1 MESSN
6 PQGTS
11 LTVGQAANAF
21 LGMMDGGGTPA
32 EQPEPQSEEQEL
44 AVSESESEEVQE
56 ETQEEEQRFV
66 VKAAGEER
74 EVTLQE
80 LIEGYQ
86 KGTDY
91 HKKTNALAEQR
102 KAVEAEKAAVEQAK
116 QARDAYAERLKV
128 MDQFLSQQMQG
139 EDIESLKETDPI
151 AYAVKVAEMTRQE
164 KQLQQL
170 RAEQQR
176 IAREQQAEQEVHME
190 RRIAEEA
197 QKVASAIPDY
207 ADPKKGEKVR
217 SDLRAFAKS
226 IGYSDAELASATDS
240 RAVVTL
246 WMAAQYQ
253 KLQQSKPG
261 VTKKVTEAPKL
272 LKPGT
277 ATGKTIQSE
286 AAKQDFARLKKT
298 GSRQDA
304 ARVFERFL

>member
-32 EQPEPQSEEQEL
+32 EQPEPQSEEQEI

-56 ETQEEEQRFV
+56 EAQEEEQRFV

-176 IAREQQAEQEVHME
+176 IAREQHAEQEVHME

-286 AAKQDFARLKKT
+286 AAKQDFARLRKT

>member
-1 MESSN
+1 
-6 PQGTS
+6 
-11 LTVGQAANAF
+11 
-21 LGMMDGGGTPA
+21 MMDGGGTPA

-56 ETQEEEQRFV
+56 EAQEEEQRFV

-176 IAREQQAEQEVHME
+176 IAREQQAEQEVQME

>member
-6 PQGTS
+6 PTGTS
-11 LTVGQAANAF
+11 LTVGQAADAF
-21 LGMMDGGGTPA
+21 LGLMGGGEPPP
-32 EQPEPQSEEQEL
+32 EQVQDQPEEQEVV
-44 AVSESESEEVQE
+44 ASESEEAVE
-56 ETQEEEQRFV
+56 EAQEEEQRFV

-102 KAVEAEKAAVEQAK
+102 KAVEAERVAVEQAK
-116 QARDAYAERLKV
+116 QARDAYAQRLQA

-151 AYAVKVAEMTRQE
+151 AYAVKVAEQTRQE
-164 KQLQQL
+164 KQIQQI

-176 IAREQQAEQEVHME
+176 IAREQQAEREAHME
-190 RRIAEEA
+190 KHLEQEAKRVAE
-197 QKVASAIPDY
+197 AIPEY
-207 ADPKKGEKVR
+207 AHPEKGEKVR
-217 SDLRAFAKS
+217 SELRSFAKS
-226 IGYSDAELASATDS
+226 IGYSDAELANATDS
-240 RAVVTL
+240 RAVLTL
-246 WMAAQYQ
+246 WMASQYQ
-253 KLQQSKPG
+253 KLQKARPG
-261 VTKKVTEAPKL
+261 VTKKVAEVPKM
-272 LKPGT
+272 LKAGN
-277 ATGKTIQSE
+277 ATGKTIATE

>member
-11 LTVGQAANAF
+11 LTVGQAADTF
-21 LGMMDGGGTPA
+21 LGMMAGNEILK
-32 EQPEPQSEEQEL
+32 EQPQSQQEYQEVE
-44 AVSESESEEVQE
+44 AGESEHEEAIE
-56 ETQEEEQRFV
+56 EAQEEEQRFV

-116 QARDAYAERLKV
+116 QARDAYAQRLQV
-128 MDQFLSQQMQG
+128 MDQFLSQQMKG

-197 QKVASAIPDY
+197 QKVANAIPDY

>member
-11 LTVGQAANAF
+11 LTVGQAADAF
-21 LGMMDGGGTPA
+21 LGLMGGGEPPP
-32 EQPEPQSEEQEL
+32 EQVQDQPEEQEV
-44 AVSESESEEVQE
+44 AASESEEAIE

-176 IAREQQAEQEVHME
+176 IAREQQAEQEVQME

-207 ADPKKGEKVR
+207 ADPRKGEKVR

>member
-11 LTVGQAANAF
+11 LTVGQAADTF
-21 LGMMDGGGTPA
+21 LGMMAGNEILK
-32 EQPEPQSEEQEL
+32 EQPQSQQEYQEVE
-44 AVSESESEEVQE
+44 AGESEHEEAIE
-56 ETQEEEQRFV
+56 EAQEEEQRFV

-116 QARDAYAERLKV
+116 QARDAYAQRLQV
-128 MDQFLSQQMQG
+128 MDQFLSQQMKG

>member
-11 LTVGQAANAF
+11 LTVGQAADAF
-21 LGMMDGGGTPA
+21 LGLMGGGEPPP
-32 EQPEPQSEEQEL
+32 EQVQDQSEEQEVV
-44 AVSESESEEVQE
+44 ASESESEEVQE
-56 ETQEEEQRFV
+56 EAQEEEQRFV

-176 IAREQQAEQEVHME
+176 IAREQQAEQEVHMD

-277 ATGKTIQSE
+277 ATGKTIQTE

>member
-32 EQPEPQSEEQEL
+32 EQPEPQSEEQEI

-56 ETQEEEQRFV
+56 EAQEEEQRFV

-286 AAKQDFARLKKT
+286 AAKQDFARLRKT

>member
-116 QARDAYAERLKV
+116 QARDAYAQRLQV
-128 MDQFLSQQMQG
+128 MDQFLSQQMKG

>member
-56 ETQEEEQRFV
+56 EAQEEEQRFV

-116 QARDAYAERLKV
+116 QARDAYAQRLQV

-197 QKVASAIPDY
+197 QKVANAIPDY

>member
-56 ETQEEEQRFV
+56 EAQEEEQRFV

-286 AAKQDFARLKKT
+286 TAKQDFARLKKT